1 MLAVLCKYAR
11 IEATSFLVCKM
22 LEARNIPAALSA
34 THVRMHGTSSLCER
48 KPESRKQRV
57 LYSTI
62 LPCPPPPPA
71 LSSES
76 GIVGFG
82 PPLWRFVSATLRASG
97 TDAELSLFVPG
108 IALRRTDPILTFL
121 DIRVGS
127 ALPGFRFSTPL
138 RLAED

>member
-1 MLAVLCKYAR
+1 MCECTALLACA
-11 IEATSFLVCKM
+11 
-22 LEARNIPAALSA
+22 SA
-34 THVRMHGTSSLCER
+34 SQSHVSSGSC
-48 KPESRKQRV
+48 
-57 LYSTI
+57 I
-62 LPCPPPPPA
+62 LPFYRAPPPPPA